1 MEEVIR
7 KSKADADLSPEF
19 LELRE
24 SINALIARVELL
36 METSIW
42 GRPASSKHDS
52 KHDLITL
59 VWGRP
64 DWRDDAS
71 WFNTPI
77 TRQAASTKRCDIK
90 DIDVSKL
97 ITFW

>member
-7 KSKADADLSPEF
+7 KSKANADLSPEI

-24 SINALIARVELL
+24 RVNALIARVELL

-42 GRPASSKHDS
+42 GNLSKKHDS
-52 KHDLITL
+52 KHDLTTL
-59 VWGRP
+59 IWGRP
-64 DWRDDAS
+64 DWCDDDW

-77 TRQAASTKRCDIK
+77 TRQVASTIRCDIT
-90 DIDVSKL
+90 DSDVSKL